1 MRDPS
6 PLRSNGRIATYST
19 TQEPA
24 GEVAEQ
30 MPPVGPTSLDCL
42 VNNSQYVPVFSFRGP
57 RDPEINDIRKIR
69 TAPFSIY
76 VLPDSATHCEPSK
89 HETSILD
96 KWDL

>member
-24 GEVAEQ
+24 GEVAKQ

-42 VNNSQYVPVFSFRGP
+42 NKPSSQQLA
-57 RDPEINDIRKIR
+57 IRAR
-69 TAPFSIY
+69 
-76 VLPDSATHCEPSK
+76 VLIQGAEGYGDQ
-89 HETSILD
+89 
-96 KWDL
+96 

>member
-42 VNNSQYVPVFSFRGP
+42 NKTSSQQLA
-57 RDPEINDIRKIR
+57 IRAR
-69 TAPFSIY
+69 
-76 VLPDSATHCEPSK
+76 VLIQGADGSG
-89 HETSILD
+89 D
-96 KWDL
+96 Q